1 MLINQYVPMHPRIFF
16 TPACVHAIRFHSFP
30 ATAGGEPSIPDLEF
44 LPSRV
49 AARAFILRPAFIQ
62 GEENAR
68 AFIQGEEN
76 ARAFSFERP
85 PRLAGS
91 GIFPV
96 RGDEN

>member
-1 MLINQYVPMHPRIFF
+1 MHPGIFF
-16 TPACVHAIRFHSFP
+16 IPARVHAIRFHSFP

-44 LPSRV
+44 LPASV
-49 AARAFILRPAFIQ
+49 AARAFIPRPAFIQ
-62 GEENAR
+62 GEEK
-68 AFIQGEEN
+68 